1 MSFFLSIITSPENF
15 NGEQA
20 LIERMFEL
28 NLENLFVR
36 KPKLS
41 KDLIEQWIL
50 GINCK
55 WRKKILPWQGSAHN
69 FAELREMG
77 DREIVLLGP
86 IFDSISKHGYKSK
99 FSKEELKVG
108 ISEWRRFMG
117 EGSKVKL
124 YALGGI
130 NAENIC
136 ELKELGFDGAAILGG
151 VWNCADHIAAFKSI
165 LSAIH

>member
-1 MSFFLSIITSPENF
+1 MPFSLSIITSPENF
-15 NGEQA
+15 KGEQA

-36 KPKLS
+36 KPNLS
-41 KDLIEQWIL
+41 KDLVEQWIL

-55 WRKKILPWQGSAHN
+55 WREKILPWQGSAHS
-69 FAELREMG
+69 FDELKKMR
-77 DREIVLLGP
+77 DRKIVLLGP

-99 FSKEELKVG
+99 FSKEELKTG

-117 EGSKVKL
+117 EGSGTKL

-136 ELKELGFDGAAILGG
+136 ELKEMSFDGAAVLGG
-151 VWNCADHIAAFKSI
+151 VWNCADQVAAFESI
-165 LSAIH
+165 LSAML